1 MRFFLVVALFGL
13 GLGCTQPAPPPT
25 DPRVEIEAL
34 LEDQA
39 KAWNKGR
46 IPDFMSAYEQSKDLI
61 FTSGG
66 NVRRGF
72 RETLNKYQKTYGEKD
87 LMGHL
92 EFEILDLRMLNP
104 SAAIVLG
111 TWELTKTEKEG
122 KGVFTLVMI
131 RESKGWKIIH
141 DHTSVGPKENGE

>member
-13 GLGCTQPAPPPT
+13 GLGCTQPAPPPP

-39 KAWNKGR
+39 KALNKGR

-131 RESKGWKIIH
+131 RESK
-141 DHTSVGPKENGE
+141 